1 MTGMNRLAD
10 EIAGHGVP
18 MLFGIP
24 GSGASLM
31 LIDALEKHG
40 IPFHLTHFEGA
51 GALMAATVGHLS
63 GRAGVSVSIKGPG
76 LANALP
82 GITAACFESYPLV
95 HIAEA
100 FTPDAPLSQ
109 AHKRLDHDALARPIT
124 KAARYFGSAGGFP
137 ALAHLALA
145 EEPGPVLMNLAPR
158 EVVVEQKLPEAE
170 VPAGEDVGAAVEL
183 VGRSRSPV
191 VIAGTA
197 AIRAGLGPVLAALSC
212 PVFSTAAAKGV
223 LDEAAPHAAGVY
235 TGVGLAL
242 TPEFG
247 LLPNADLVVGIGL
260 TAKEVLAAKAF
271 RCAYLAIDAAESPGS
286 DAFSPAVRIGIGA
299 APAVCEALAAKPAW
313 GIDELRRIQTRLRAR
328 MAERF
333 LPGAVFDAIARRF
346 ERRVRLV
353 MDTGYFCT
361 IGEHVWQSSDPS
373 LCLLSGQGRYMG
385 TGIPMAL
392 GAALYDGKHPTV
404 AVLGD
409 GGVGMYL
416 AEVKLAVRHKLPLLI
431 VLMTDNAFGSIR
443 TRAIQDHLTQIPLTM
458 DGRSWVPTFESFGL
472 ASLRAASLDAVERA
486 LASWKPAEGP
496 AFLEVPFDPDAY
508 EAMVKDIR

>member
-1 MTGMNRLAD
+1 MTGVERLAED
-10 EIAGHGVP
+10 IAGHGVP

-31 LIDALEKHG
+31 LIDALEKRAV
-40 IPFHLTHFEGA
+40 PFHLTHFEGA

-82 GITAACFESYPLV
+82 GIAVARFEDYPLV

-100 FTPDAPLSQ
+100 FMPDAPPSQ
-109 AHKRLDHDALARPIT
+109 AHKRLDQVSLVRPIA
-124 KAARYFGSAGGFP
+124 KGACYFGAAGGFP
-137 ALAHLALA
+137 AVAQHALA
-145 EEPGPVLMNLAPR
+145 EAPGPILMNLGPR
-158 EVVVEQKLPEAE
+158 EVVAEQTIPQP
-170 VPAGEDVGAAVEL
+170 PARAGDDIGAALEL
-183 VGRSRSPV
+183 IRNSHNPV
-191 VIAGTA
+191 AIAGA
-197 AIRAGLGPVLAALSC
+197 AAVRAGLGPSLAAFAF

-223 LDEAAPHAAGVY
+223 VDEAAANAAGVY
-235 TGVGLAL
+235 TGVGLDL

-271 RCAYLAIDAAESPGS
+271 GCAYLAIDAAESPGC
-286 DAFSPAVRIGIGA
+286 DVFSPAVRIGMEA
-299 APAVCEALAAKPAW
+299 APAVCEVLASKPAW
-313 GIDELRRIQTRLRAR
+313 GIDELRRILTGLHAR

-333 LPGAVFDAIARRF
+333 LPGAVFGAMARRF

-361 IGEHVWQSSDPS
+361 IGEHAWRASHPS

-392 GAALYDGKHPTV
+392 GAALYDRGHPTV

-409 GGVGMYL
+409 GGIGMYL

-443 TRAIQDHLTQIPLTM
+443 TRAINDRLTQKPLTM
-458 DGRSWVPTFESFGL
+458 DGQGWVPTFESFGVP
-472 ASLRAASLDAVERA
+472 SMRAVSLDAVERA
-486 LASWKPAEGP
+486 LANWNPAGGP
-496 AFLEVPFDPDAY
+496 AYIEIAFDPDPY